1 VVDHFP
7 SPFLSAVNVH
17 GLEPT
22 AVGLLDAGAN
32 GGSAA
37 NVNLDTRWPD
47 VHEGLLLVVTLA
59 VVIAIA
65 IAVVSGKY
73 LPPRIHDG
81 IDSSEAVHAGMGTTA
96 TGISFGIIV
105 GIGIVAPNIFHHF
118 IVRVGKGVVKVS
130 LDSADSKFGSG
141 SSIVNGVGQFFDSL
155 FLVLLLLVVV
165 LAVAV
170 LAPPILILLAIPS
183 A

>member
-1 VVDHFP
+1 MVDHFP

-17 GLEPT
+17 GLKPT

-47 VHEGLLLVVTLA
+47 DHERLLLVVTLA
-59 VVIAIA
+59 IAIA

-81 IDSSEAVHAGMGTTA
+81 IDSSEAVHAGMGTTF
-96 TGISFGIIV
+96 TRI
-105 GIGIVAPNIFHHF
+105 
-118 IVRVGKGVVKVS
+118 
-130 LDSADSKFGSG
+130 
-141 SSIVNGVGQFFDSL
+141 Q
-155 FLVLLLLVVV
+155 
-165 LAVAV
+165 
-170 LAPPILILLAIPS
+170 
-183 A
+183 